1 MRLFGKKKDTQS
13 KGGVSP
19 EDAIKRLNETAEMLR
34 KRQAF
39 LQHQIDGET
48 EQIKKLLKEKKDPN
62 NRKKAQTVLKKR
74 KLKEKSVDTLER
86 QIMNLETQVLTLQ
99 EAVVGV
105 DGYKAQRVFTDAMKK
120 IHEGMSID
128 DVEEQNMDV
137 QEQLQIAS
145 EISEAL
151 ANPVGGQEFDE
162 VVDLTQRRGKEE
174 MIRFAG

>member
-120 IHEGMSID
+120 IHEGMYEPQGGGADRVVI
-128 DVEEQNMDV
+128 
-137 QEQLQIAS
+137 LCLTG
-145 EISEAL
+145 AL
-151 ANPVGGQEFDE
+151 MMLRSKTWMF
-162 VVDLTQRRGKEE
+162 RSR
-174 MIRFAG
+174 